1 VQTKVFY
8 LYEKENSAMKQ
19 PIFIDHHIIG
29 PAGIFFNVKLRKVII
44 VIMIC
49 MMFAGS
55 VLPNKRVHAYS
66 VEEPLSE
73 ETSEQEQ
80 DDKQVKYKTTT
91 DPDFDISE
99 VEILAEVIDQRT
111 ADTKTFLK
119 ADGSYVAVLYG
130 DVVHYLDNGK
140 YIDIDNSL
148 VYNESSQ
155 SYSTKANSFKVEF
168 PETAEK
174 DK

>member
-1 VQTKVFY
+1 
-8 LYEKENSAMKQ
+8 MKQ
-19 PIFIDHHIIG
+19 PIIIDHHSIG
-29 PAGIFFNVKLRKVII
+29 PAGIYFNVKLRKIVII
-44 VIMIC
+44 IMT
-49 MMFAGS
+49 
-55 VLPNKRVHAYS
+55 VLMLVTSALPAKQVRAYA
-66 VEEPLSE
+66 VDEPLSE
-73 ETSEQEQ
+73 EITEQEQ
-80 DDKQVKYKTTT
+80 EEKQIKYKTTT

-99 VEILAEVIDQRT
+99 VEIVAEVIDQRT
-111 ADTKTFLK
+111 TDTKTFLK

-140 YIDIDNSL
+140 YLDIDNSL

-174 DK
+174 DKSVRL